1 MIVLFQKKWEELVKG
16 TLENSAEEGTDI
28 PLTIDL
34 AIPSV
39 TYGGQ
44 YLTTGIN

>member
-1 MIVLFQKKWEELVKG
+1 MKG
-16 TLENSAEEGTDI
+16 TLENSAEEGSDI

-39 TYGGQ
+39 TCGGQ
-44 YLTTGIN
+44 YLTTGIS